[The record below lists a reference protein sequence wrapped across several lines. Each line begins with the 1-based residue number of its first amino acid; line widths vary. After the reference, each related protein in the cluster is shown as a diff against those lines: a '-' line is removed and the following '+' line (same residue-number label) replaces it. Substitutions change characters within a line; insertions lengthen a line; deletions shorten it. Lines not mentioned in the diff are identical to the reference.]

1 MKLIGA
7 SHGTDLSPILL
18 KLVQSPIS
26 DGNPLAQFR
35 ACAPDIPFQEKP
47 PSPNCCRPVR
57 IEENPKASIDTVCLM
72 QECNYCFC
80 SNFVSLES
88 YSACLALLKFQF

>member
-47 PSPNCCRPVR
+47 PSPKSCRPVR
-57 IEENPKASIDTVCLM
+57 IEENPKASIKTVCSM
-72 QECNYCFC
+72 QECDCFC